1 MLGTPVTKSALIV
14 VAAGSLAVCVPAV
27 IAFTTPTPV
36 VRSLPR
42 NESVRVM
49 FANATLPRSGDSA
62 DNPRRVRSLL
72 NIRKPLQHGQFI
84 WNDTGVAAGPVWLR
98 VDVKAQTISV
108 FRAGHEIGTAVVLYG
123 ADKKPTPLGTFAV
136 LDKRRDH
143 VSSLYDAPMPYTLRL
158 TNDGI
163 SIHGGDVKL
172 NYATHGCVGVP
183 VEFAALLFEQVKVG
197 DEVDV
202 VNFT

>member
-1 MLGTPVTKSALIV
+1 MRRPQAASHARQMSARK
-14 VAAGSLAVCVPAV
+14 P
-27 IAFTTPTPV
+27 
-36 VRSLPR
+36 LPR
-42 NESVRVM
+42 ALSS
-49 FANATLPRSGDSA
+49 FTGWSPRSGDSA

-143 VSSLYDAPMPYTLRL
+143 VSTIGRHAEIVEREREDVCGFVNGLGQRRTPVTGLYLHTNEHRVRARVGRL
-158 TNDGI
+158 QARC
-163 SIHGGDVKL
+163 KL
-172 NYATHGCVGVP
+172 
-183 VEFAALLFEQVKVG
+183 E
-197 DEVDV
+197 
-202 VNFT
+202 